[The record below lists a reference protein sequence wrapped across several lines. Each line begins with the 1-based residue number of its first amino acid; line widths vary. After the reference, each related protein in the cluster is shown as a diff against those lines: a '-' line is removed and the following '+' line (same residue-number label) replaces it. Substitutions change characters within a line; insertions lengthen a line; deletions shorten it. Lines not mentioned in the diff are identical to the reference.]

1 MGHTLGFLSF
11 SHNLRKQYLLGLKC
25 LHTSIIIF
33 IIISYCNIISI
44 VSLINSSPILVE
56 LHETIVSAHNAA
68 NFFVPI
74 GREKALMIPIFCTC
88 LAVTLILILE
98 QLTNYSLS
106 LSVSLCLSVCLSVC
120 LSLSLNCKY
129 IEENISC
136 NLQLKTIF
144 FNSVEKICC

>member
-1 MGHTLGFLSF
+1 MGFLSF

-33 IIISYCNIISI
+33 IIISYCNIISS

-74 GREKALMIPIFCTC
+74 GRGKALMIPIFCTC

-98 QLTNYSLS
+98 QLTNYSLC
-106 LSVSLCLSVCLSVC
+106 LSVSL
-120 LSLSLNCKY
+120 SLSFSLFLTLTHSTVNT
-129 IEENISC
+129 
-136 NLQLKTIF
+136 LKKTSPEIF
-144 FNSVEKICC
+144 S

>member
-1 MGHTLGFLSF
+1 MNFVNDLNIHHIQCLLSRYTSYTYTLTYMGHTLGFLSF
-11 SHNLRKQYLLGLKC
+11 THNLRKQYLLGLKC

-33 IIISYCNIISI
+33 IIITYCNIIST

-98 QLTNYSLS
+98 QLTNQSL
-106 LSVSLCLSVCLSVC
+106 
-120 LSLSLNCKY
+120 
-129 IEENISC
+129 
-136 NLQLKTIF
+136 LKKKGGSMVQGHVF
-144 FNSVEKICC
+144 